1 MSVRMRPTTPQ
12 GVHGFATTQAQG
24 TPHGVFQRLRVNP
37 KVETRFS
44 SVWGT
49 GLFALQLT
57 QFGMD
62 FSTT

>member
-12 GVHGFATTQAQG
+12 GVYGFATTQAQG

-37 KVETRFS
+37 KVESRFK
-44 SVWGT
+44 T
-49 GLFALQLT
+49 AFAIKKFGLAGK